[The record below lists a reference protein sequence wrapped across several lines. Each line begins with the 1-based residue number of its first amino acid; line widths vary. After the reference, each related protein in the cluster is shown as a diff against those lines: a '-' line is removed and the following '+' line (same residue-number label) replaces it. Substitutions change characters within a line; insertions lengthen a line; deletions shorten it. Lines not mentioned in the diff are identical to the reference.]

1 MNRVTEPQRQLA
13 TWVLLHEAGEH
24 DDSAADAALRAWDKL
39 SRRLARIFTVSGC
52 DALAT
57 RAVYL
62 AQSEFPALAAAIG
75 GPNLGLDGLPRA
87 LAETEPP
94 EAFAAAASVFAAMV
108 ALLVTF
114 IGEELALR
122 AIRDVWPG
130 APLLAF
136 EQSGQE
142 ASS

>member
-1 MNRVTEPQRQLA
+1 MTRTTEPQRQLA
-13 TWVLLHEAGEH
+13 TWLLLHEAGER
-24 DDSAADAALRAWDKL
+24 DASAADGASRVWAKL
-39 SRRLARIFTVSGC
+39 SARLARIFTAAGC

-57 RAVYL
+57 RAIYL
-62 AQSEFPALAAAIG
+62 AQADFPVLVALG
-75 GPNLGLDGLPRA
+75 GPSLGLEGLPRA
-87 LAETEPP
+87 LAETDQT
-94 EAFAAAASVFAAMV
+94 EAFEAATAILGNVI
-108 ALLVTF
+108 ALLITF

-130 APLLAF
+130 APVAF

>member
-1 MNRVTEPQRQLA
+1 LTRTTEPQRQLA
-13 TWVLLHEAGEH
+13 TWLLLHEADER
-24 DDSAADAALRAWDKL
+24 DASAADGASRAWEKL
-39 SRRLARIFTVSGC
+39 SARLARIFTTAGC

-57 RAVYL
+57 RAIYL
-62 AQSEFPALAAAIG
+62 AQADFPVLVALG
-75 GPNLGLDGLPRA
+75 GPSLGLDGLPRA
-87 LAETEPP
+87 LAETEQT
-94 EAFAAAASVFAAMV
+94 EAFEAATAILGNVI
-108 ALLVTF
+108 ALLITF

-130 APLLAF
+130 APVAF